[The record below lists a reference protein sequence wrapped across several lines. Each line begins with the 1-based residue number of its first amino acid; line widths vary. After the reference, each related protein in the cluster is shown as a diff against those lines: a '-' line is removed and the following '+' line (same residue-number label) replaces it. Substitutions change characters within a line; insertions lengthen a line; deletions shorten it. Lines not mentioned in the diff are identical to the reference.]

1 MSGSVQVFGRRPPQ
15 RVDRPASRR
24 PKTCTTAEVARP
36 FDHLVGTGE
45 QCWWDRDTKA
55 AVLRLIISFVLVD
68 CWHRIK
74 KGILTKISGALLA
87 YKKTLKTNALLGD

>member
-1 MSGSVQVFGRRPPQ
+1 MSSGLPSIA
-15 RVDRPASRR
+15 DIALYSRHVSNV
-24 PKTCTTAEVARP
+24 PTAEVARP

-45 QCWWDRDTKA
+45 QCWWDSDTKA